1 MNLRPC
7 RRNQTRSLLRVP
19 ARIGPQYWAN
29 DQIMSKS
36 P

>member
-1 MNLRPC
+1 MVDNIDADNGR
-7 RRNQTRSLLRVP
+7 
-19 ARIGPQYWAN
+19 AREPGDGVLPESWAN